1 MAEGRLAGKRAIV
14 TGAASGIGAG
24 YAEALAREGC
34 ALALCDIDERVRE
47 RQAALAGTAS
57 QRVAFVGDVADPQT
71 ARKVVDATVEAFG
84 GIDILINNAGVWG
97 ESEASDNLDK
107 TVTDYDRIVRTNFH
121 GEFYFGRAV
130 MPVMI
135 QQGTGGDIVNVA
147 TDHMFTCGTPH
158 DVCPNLPTC
167 PWNDTPP
174 GFDGPPRPTGG
185 GPAMDLY
192 DAAKWA
198 LNGLLYAWAQALA
211 PHGIRVNG
219 LCMGATD
226 SAMLRGF
233 HGDKPPPEEVARWMR
248 VEDAAQALID
258 LLCEGPDGRTAC
270 NMNFCIGRPVRLEPP
285 LPPLYIKPP
294 QVALP

>member
-14 TGAASGIGAG
+14 TGAAVGIGAA

-34 ALALCDIDERVRE
+34 ALALCDIDSRVRE
-47 RQAALAGTAS
+47 REIALTRAGS
-57 QRVAFVGDVADPQT
+57 RCLAFVGNVADPQT
-71 ARKVVDATVEAFG
+71 ARTVVDSALKALG
-84 GIDILINNAGVWG
+84 GIDILVNNAGVWG
-97 ESEASDNLDK
+97 ESEAGDDLDK
-107 TVTDYDRIVRTNFH
+107 TLADYDRIVRTNFH

-130 MPVMI
+130 IPVMLK
-135 QQGTGGDIVNVA
+135 QGTGGNIVNVA
-147 TDHMFTCGTPH
+147 TDHIFTCGTPH
-158 DVCPNLPTC
+158 DVCPNLSTC
-167 PWNDTPP
+167 PWHETPP

-198 LNGLLYAWAQALA
+198 LNGLLYAWARALA
-211 PHGIRVNG
+211 PHDIRVNG

-233 HGDKPPPEEVARWMR
+233 HGGEPPPEEVARWMC
-248 VEDAAQALID
+248 VEDAAQVLID

-270 NMNFCIGRPVRLEPP
+270 NMNFCIGRPVRLEPA
-285 LPPLYIKPP
+285 LPPLYIRAPELT
-294 QVALP
+294 QQ